1 MLKIKGISIIVMFL
15 ASALILPVGVSY
27 AQSNNVTT
35 TSVTT
40 MSNQTSTNQTMI
52 QSTSMSNQTN
62 TINQTTVSSTNPTV
76 SQTTVNDTK
85 DVQQISDFVHQAVAD
100 FKKQG
105 VETRQV
111 MLDCRDK
118 IQTASPGDVDK
129 IRQDCMIQLNTIKAK
144 YQDARS
150 HFHDLVKQYR
160 QSVMVFI
167 NDARGIQVSKAEM
180 DKAFTQLG
188 TMMRGGVSG
197 GMMGHVGKGLMAKNN
212 THCVNPPGGPAIC

>member
-1 MLKIKGISIIVMFL
+1 MFL

-27 AQSNNVTT
+27 AQSNNVTAT
-35 TSVTT
+35 TPSVTT

-52 QSTSMSNQTN
+52 QPTSMSNQTN

-85 DVQQISDFVHQAVAD
+85 DVKQISDFVHQAVAD

-180 DKAFTQLG
+180 DKTFTQLG
-188 TMMRGGVSG
+188 TMMHMKGSSG

-212 THCVNPPGGPAIC
+212 TNCVNPPGGPAIC